1 MLRGSTPTTQQ
12 EQTAMPVVS
21 YTETEAKTAKHDSL
35 TSFDTHIA
43 VCILN
48 VSAAEDYRYL
58 GRDAV

>member
-12 EQTAMPVVS
+12 KQTAMPVLL

-35 TSFDTHIA
+35 TSFDIHIA

-58 GRDAV
+58 GSDAM